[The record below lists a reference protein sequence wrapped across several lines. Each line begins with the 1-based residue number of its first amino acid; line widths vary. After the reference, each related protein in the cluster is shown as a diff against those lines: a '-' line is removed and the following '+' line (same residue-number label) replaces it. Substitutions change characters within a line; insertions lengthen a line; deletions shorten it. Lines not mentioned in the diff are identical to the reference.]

1 MDGNEC
7 YRLRSCLYF
16 AALTNGG
23 LLNDSYNYRTFH
35 TAILEKFPSLGFKLG
50 FDWAEALYCAIINE
64 HGDYGYNLSLSEKTI
79 QTGREQ
85 AKLMGIRL
93 RTLLSPNVY

>member
-1 MDGNEC
+1 METNATDSVLA
-7 YRLRSCLYF
+7 YIF

-64 HGDYGYNLSLSEKTI
+64 HGDYDYNLSLSEKTI